1 MCDNLMLV
9 YGSGDEDGGGV
20 GDGEKAGKRKEPL
33 VDLKKNVC

>member
-9 YGSGDEDGGGV
+9 YGGGGSV
-20 GDGEKAGKRKEPL
+20 GDSEKAGKRKEPL